1 MKDRLNCQERK
12 HALLL
17 GGSNQISVSKESG
30 DLRGAAS
37 SSSNSGKGAY
47 YPMKQMYHFSKSTSR
62 GFTLIELL
70 IVIAIILILIAIA
83 LPNFLEAQQRAKV
96 AKAKGEMNTYMKAME
111 SYRLDFGGYPRDHD
125 SIWPHPVAGEQDGY
139 TQLTSPIK
147 YLSKLPTDPWGQ
159 QVTTG
164 GYQAGGVARNRAIY
178 YEGGSGSDETGNYDG
193 GKGGQC
199 GTGSAKSI
207 YRNKQMRAWGS
218 ARCVHAYLMLSIG
231 PNADDDTNSTGV
243 GPSSGN
249 DNFPYSVLMNPYSP
263 TNGTVSAGDIYK
275 TTGEWRRGWSLCNGC
290 GPYRILESGNFKK
303 YEQEGE

>member
-1 MKDRLNCQERK
+1 M
-12 HALLL
+12 
-17 GGSNQISVSKESG
+17 NQ
-30 DLRGAAS
+30 
-37 SSSNSGKGAY
+37 
-47 YPMKQMYHFSKSTSR
+47 KSYFIQPTSR

-70 IVIAIILILIAIA
+70 IVIAIILILISIA

-96 AKAKGEMNTYMKAME
+96 AKAKSELKTYVNGLE
-111 SYRLDFGGYPRDHD
+111 SYRLDYGGYPRDHD
-125 SIWPHPVAGEQDGY
+125 SIWPHPVAEDQDGY

-164 GYQAGGVARNRAIY
+164 GYQAGGVARNRAMY
-178 YEGGSGSDETGNYDG
+178 YEGGSGSDELNNYDG
-193 GKGGQC
+193 KGPQC
-199 GTGSAKSI
+199 GNKAVSRKDL
-207 YRNKQMRAWGS
+207 YRRSSVRAWGS

-231 PNADDDTNSTGV
+231 PNADDDTHSTGV

-290 GPYRILESGNFKK
+290 GVYRNMGNNIKK